1 VPLREA
7 GQTDAPYRLYANRH
21 DVHREGDMTASTASL
36 IQRFGPNRLGRD
48 IAVGDVHGHFTR
60 LENTLRAV
68 RFDPS
73 RDRLFSVG
81 DLVDRGP
88 EPLMALDWL
97 RQPWFHAVRGNHEDY
112 AIRYRCVDTENW
124 VMNGG
129 AWFQVLPADQQALIA
144 RTFAALPFA
153 MEIDTAA
160 GPVGILHADCPSRDW
175 RELDQA
181 LARRSGRDTCIW
193 SRRRITDGDTDP
205 IEGIRA
211 LVVGHT
217 PVRAPV
223 TLGNVHY
230 IDTAGWTAAGHFT
243 LLDLSTLAVAVP

>member
-1 VPLREA
+1 
-7 GQTDAPYRLYANRH
+7 
-21 DVHREGDMTASTASL
+21 MTGLAAHL
-36 IQRFGPNRLGRD
+36 IQRFGPNALGRD
-48 IAVGDVHGHFTR
+48 IAVGDIHGHFTR
-60 LENTLRAV
+60 LEHALHAI

-88 EPLMALDWL
+88 ESLSALRWL

-112 AIRYRCVDTENW
+112 AVRYRCVDAENW
-124 VMNGG
+124 IMNGG
-129 AWFQVLPADQQALIA
+129 AWFQILSADQQAVIA
-144 RTFAALPFA
+144 EAFAALPFA
-153 MEIDTAA
+153 IEVETSA

-193 SRRRITDGDTDP
+193 SRRRITDGNAEP
-205 IEGIRA
+205 VEGVRA

-217 PVRAPV
+217 PVRAPA

-230 IDTAGWTAAGHFT
+230 IDTAGWTATGHFT
-243 LLDLSTLAVAVP
+243 LFDLSTLTVAAP